1 MEKVFI
7 IYIGMAIVIS
17 FIALKADKVNKG
29 FKPNAKDGD
38 GDGYIQDGTRWQRR
52 VKK

>member
-7 IYIGMAIVIS
+7 IYSAMAIVIS
-17 FIALKADKVNKG
+17 FIAFKADKFDKG

-38 GDGYIQDGTRWQRR
+38 GDGYIQDGTRWQRKAKR
-52 VKK
+52 